1 MKDEEEEQLL
11 KNVTLQGA
19 RSIYLARKRAE
30 EELVRAKEAL
40 SKQSEWL
47 RVTLTSIG
55 DAVITT
61 DTDGKSAIPKPRS
74 SRS

>member
-40 SKQSEWL
+40 AKQWNGS
-47 RVTLTSIG
+47 G
-55 DAVITT
+55 
-61 DTDGKSAIPKPRS
+61 
-74 SRS
+74 